1 MTNPPRLIGLYSPAP
16 RSGKTTV
23 ANYLNGMGYR
33 RLPFAAPI
41 KLMLRPFLTQL
52 GYGDRTDHFLEGEG
66 KEDLIPEL
74 RLTPRQLMQTLGTE
88 WGRTCVHPQVWT
100 MCWERMA
107 ASNLERGID
116 VVVDDVRFPNE
127 AAMVRRLGG
136 EMWRVERSNTER
148 QTAHASEG
156 GLDEYP
162 LFDRRIVNT
171 GSLLDLH
178 ARVREIVAPLS
189 LAS

>member
-1 MTNPPRLIGLYSPAP
+1 MNPPRLIGLYSPAP

-41 KLMLRPFLTQL
+41 KSMLRPFLTQL
-52 GYGDRTDHFLEGEG
+52 GYGDRLDDYLEGEG
-66 KEDLIPEL
+66 KEELIPEL

-88 WGRTCVHPQVWT
+88 WGRTCIHPQVWT

-162 LFDRRIVNT
+162 LFDRRLVND
-171 GSLLDLH
+171 GSLLELH
-178 ARVREIVAPLS
+178 NRVREIVAPLS

>member
-1 MTNPPRLIGLYSPAP
+1 MNPPRLIGLYSPAP

-41 KLMLRPFLTQL
+41 KSMLRPFLTQL
-52 GYGDRTDHFLEGEG
+52 GYGDRLDDYLEGEG
-66 KEDLIPEL
+66 KEELIPEL

-88 WGRTCVHPQVWT
+88 WGRTCIHPQVWT

-162 LFDRRIVNT
+162 LFDRRLVND
-171 GSLLDLH
+171 GSLLELH
-178 ARVREIVAPLS
+178 NRVRQIVAPLS